1 MIKKYHKYLGLLM
14 LLPFIA
20 WAITGLFFFIKP
32 GYSSA
37 YESLPVKTYPLNR
50 LNISSSQPPSP
61 HTPSW
66 LEVRQLRSIL
76 GQHILV
82 KNSAGWQ
89 QIDPLTHLVINE
101 SSAVQIRTLIND
113 AIRINPQ
120 RYGQIETIDGMEV
133 TTTTAVKITLNWT
146 EMRLYQKGEDTDL
159 INTMYKIHYLQW
171 TGIKS
176 LDKYLGI
183 FGLALVIILAGLG
196 IVMTFRHK
204 ADLQ

>member
-37 YESLPVKTYPLNR
+37 YENLSVKTYPLNHI
-50 LNISSSQPPSP
+50 NISSSPSP
-61 HTPSW
+61 DKKTW
-66 LEVRQLRSIL
+66 LEVRQLSSIL
-76 GQHILV
+76 GSHILV
-82 KNSAGWQ
+82 KDDAQWQ
-89 QIDPLTHLVINE
+89 QIDPLTHDVINE
-101 SSAVQIRTLIND
+101 PSAVQMRTLISD
-113 AIRINPQ
+113 AIQFNPK
-120 RYGQIETIDGMEV
+120 RYGQIETINGLEAI
-133 TTTTAVKITLNWT
+133 TTTAVKITLNWA
-146 EMRLYQKGEDTDL
+146 EMRLYQKGEDTDF

-196 IVMTFRHK
+196 IAMTFRRK
-204 ADLQ
+204 VDIQ

>member
-37 YESLPVKTYPLNR
+37 YENLRVKTYPLDH
-50 LNISSSQPPSP
+50 LNISSSLSADKK
-61 HTPSW
+61 TW
-66 LEVRQLRSIL
+66 LEVRQLHSIL
-76 GQHILV
+76 GHHLLV
-82 KNSAGWQ
+82 KEDEKWQ
-89 QIDPLTHLVINE
+89 QIDLLSHDVINQPT
-101 SSAVQIRTLIND
+101 SVQVRTLIND
-113 AIRINPQ
+113 AIQFNPQ
-120 RYGQIETIDGMEV
+120 RYGQIESLKGMEA

-146 EMRLYQKGEDTDL
+146 EMRLYQKGEDTDF
-159 INTMYKIHYLQW
+159 INTMYKVHYLQW

-183 FGLALVIILAGLG
+183 LGLALVIILAGLG
-196 IVMTFRHK
+196 VVMTFRREVNWQK
-204 ADLQ
+204 